1 MKLINDIVFIRLE
14 RKTANPISLGY
25 VIRSFDFHSFKRKNL
40 SSYLTRS
47 GLAMRLIASLA
58 WDALDFN
65 FCIDLLKV
73 DMLHL
78 ASSLIHLSPQRLDG

>member
-1 MKLINDIVFIRLE
+1 MVIVI
-14 RKTANPISLGY
+14 
-25 VIRSFDFHSFKRKNL
+25 SFDQNDDKTSNKIEFLTIFMQRLHSFNRKNIL
-40 SSYLTRS
+40 SCLTRS
-47 GLAMRLIASLA
+47 RHVIRLIVSLV
-58 WDALDFN
+58 WDILDVN

>member
-1 MKLINDIVFIRLE
+1 MTKKQVIKSNFSQFLYKDC
-14 RKTANPISLGY
+14 
-25 VIRSFDFHSFKRKNL
+25 IRSKGRNL
-40 SSYLTRS
+40 LSYLTRS
-47 GLAMRLIASLA
+47 RHVTRLIASLA
-58 WDALDFN
+58 WDIVDVN

>member
-1 MKLINDIVFIRLE
+1 IFIQRL
-14 RKTANPISLGY
+14 
-25 VIRSFDFHSFKRKNL
+25 HSFKRKNL
-40 SSYLTRS
+40 SSYSTHSRH
-47 GLAMRLIASLA
+47 AMRLIISLE
-58 WDALDFN
+58 WDVLDFN